1 MCPTNV
7 LATLMMEGPLNSM
20 TLVAATHR
28 GFGKVADGTSARVMA
43 CTNNRWRVKID
54 WKEIYNGR
62 DTPKMGDREKGR
74 GREKKEKT
82 ASVCIV
88 LENHGNLV
96 LKVEEEEYQA
106 PPTKHSRTT
115 FQA

>member
-1 MCPTNV
+1 
-7 LATLMMEGPLNSM
+7 
-20 TLVAATHR
+20 
-28 GFGKVADGTSARVMA
+28 MA
-43 CTNNRWRVKID
+43 CIINRWRIKID

-62 DTPKMGDREKGR
+62 DPPKMGDREKGR

-82 ASVCIV
+82 AAICMV
-88 LENHGNLV
+88 LENPENLI

-106 PPTKHSRTT
+106 PRTKHPGTT